1 MCPYAQLCKSIYSYV
16 RVCLPKKTQAKKWPT
31 FLSNLRNAGKV
42 MQKEEDGKDS
52 IVASLRFCRGGD
64 Y

>member
-1 MCPYAQLCKSIYSYV
+1 MYEFV
-16 RVCLPKKTQAKKWPT
+16 HKKTQAKKWPT

-52 IVASLRFCRGGD
+52 IVASLRFCRGGGGGGGD

>member
-1 MCPYAQLCKSIYSYV
+1 MYEFVY
-16 RVCLPKKTQAKKWPT
+16 PKKTQAKKWPT

-42 MQKEEDGKDS
+42 IQKEEDGKDS
-52 IVASLRFCRGGD
+52 IVASLRFCRGRGGRGD